1 MNLIELAQS
10 AEALVQAQPPV
21 VIEAQRCQHAKNKAS
36 SCDLCVQAC
45 PTNAI
50 ALENHAPVV
59 TASDCIRCGL
69 CLSNCPAGVFDAYDP
84 TYNLLYCAT
93 QLHEKH
99 AVEITCK
106 HHPDASHGDA
116 GMDAVI
122 QTSRCLAAYGLSTYL
137 GLLALGVEQ
146 IRVRLDACHA
156 CPLRLLEPHARHTT
170 ARANAIAT
178 PGAGPDR
185 VVVVDRGE
193 AAEWVARP
201 VYSEKNPTLSRRSF
215 FRLLSL
221 QAEDDL
227 HRLAQR
233 DEPQVAGLISAPRD
247 RRRQMR
253 ALRVLAQSQPDR
265 VVMDDELVVLEANDR
280 CTACEVCA
288 NVCPT
293 GAISIHKED
302 DYYALS
308 FVPADCTRCGLC
320 LEICEPEALR
330 NERSPLLSELV
341 REQPLILRSGALQ
354 RCTKCHATYAGPGE
368 NGLCSF
374 CATRRRNPFGLNL
387 PETLLKTLPDGVRAR
402 LEASTKAGD

>member
-1 MNLIELAQS
+1 MNLIALAQS

-21 VIEAQRCQHAKNKAS
+21 LVEAQRCQHARNKAS

-50 ALENHAPVV
+50 SLEDRAPIV

-69 CLSNCPAGVFDAYDP
+69 CLNYCPAGVFDAYDP
-84 TYNLLYCAT
+84 SYNLLYCAT
-93 QLHEKH
+93 QIDKKNS
-99 AVEITCK
+99 VEIACPV
-106 HHPDASHGDA
+106 HPDPARGDA
-116 GMDAVI
+116 GVNAVM

-146 IRVRLDACHA
+146 IHVRLDACHA
-156 CPLRLLEPHARHTT
+156 CPLRLLEPHARDTA
-170 ARANAIAT
+170 ARANTIASPT
-178 PGAGPDR
+178 AEPDR

-193 AAEWVARP
+193 ASEWVARP
-201 VYSEKNPTLSRRSF
+201 VCAEKNPTLSRRNF

-227 HRLAQR
+227 NRLAQR

-247 RRRQMR
+247 RRRQIR

-265 VVMDDELVVLEANDR
+265 VVIDDELVVLEADDR

-293 GAISIHKED
+293 GAIAIHKEED
-302 DYYALS
+302 RYALT
-308 FVPADCTRCGLC
+308 FAPADCTRCGLC
-320 LEICEPEALR
+320 LEICEPDALR
-330 NERSPLLSELV
+330 YGRSPLLSELV
-341 REQPLILRSGALQ
+341 REQPLVLRSGALQ
-354 RCTKCHATYAGPGE
+354 RCTKCHTTFAGPGE

-387 PETLLKTLPDGVRAR
+387 PETLLKALPDDVRAR